1 MKKANFH
8 ISYKMKRRIIIGISF
23 FVLLLLYI
31 FKNTSFLVRGFS
43 TVGLLVVFYL
53 TDHLLRLE
61 FKKKHYLFIVI
72 IAFSSFLLSPF
83 YFVYPNYDK
92 IQHFVQPMMFAS
104 IFFHAVSRLKLDYKW
119 RFVFVFFIITS
130 LIGIFEIGEYYL
142 DYFFD
147 LKLQGVFLRN
157 LQGLEKYDILQDR
170 IDDTMID
177 MSFGVL
183 GTLFY
188 AATVG
193 GAHYYERMRTRQRK
207 EKLELNGKKL
217 GKNN

>member
-1 MKKANFH
+1 MKMADFH
-8 ISYKMKRRIIIGISF
+8 ISYKTKRRAVIGISF
-23 FVLLLLYI
+23 FVLLLLYL
-31 FKNTSFLVRGFS
+31 FKNVSFLIRGLS
-43 TVGLLVVFYL
+43 TVGLLVVFYI
-53 TDHLLRLE
+53 TDHLLSLE
-61 FKKKHYLFIVI
+61 FKKKHYFFIVI
-72 IAFSSFLLSPF
+72 IAFSSFLLSPL

-92 IQHFVQPMMFAS
+92 IQHFIQPMMFAS

-142 DYFFD
+142 DLFFD

-170 IDDTMID
+170 IEDTMTD
-177 MSFGVL
+177 MSIGVL

-188 AATVG
+188 VFSVG
-193 GAHYYERMRTRQRK
+193 GAHYYKRMRARGWN
-207 EKLELNGKKL
+207 EKFKGKKNT
-217 GKNN
+217 K

>member
-1 MKKANFH
+1 MKKTNFH

-23 FVLLLLYI
+23 FVLILLYI
-31 FKNTSFLVRGFS
+31 FKNTSYLVRS
-43 TVGLLVVFYL
+43 LSVIGLLTVFYM
-53 TDHLLRLE
+53 TDHLFKLE

-72 IAFSSFLLSPF
+72 IAFSSFLFSPF

-92 IQHFVQPMMFAS
+92 IQHFIQPMMFAS
-104 IFFHAVSRLKLDYKW
+104 IFFHVVSKLKLDYKW

-142 DYFFD
+142 DYFFN
-147 LKLQGVFLRN
+147 LKLQGVFLRD
-157 LQGLEKYDILQDR
+157 LQGLEKYNLLQNR

-183 GTLFY
+183 GALFY
-188 AATVG
+188 AAVIG
-193 GAHYYERMRTRQRK
+193 GAHYYKRMRTRRRN
-207 EKLELNGKKL
+207 EKLAIK
-217 GKNN
+217 